1 MVFVM
6 KRERVDERIE
16 RTAGDFFHNK
26 GCSDYFFSFRSDV
39 YFYSERVSLFLS
51 LSFSLSLSLSQEHR
65 LVNNDYTDFCA
76 CRLDS
81 GYPTRR
87 LNTRGGC
94 FCEPKNKSKNP
105 KARRFRA
112 ST

>member
-1 MVFVM
+1 VFVLRDCSRVVFVM

-51 LSFSLSLSLSQEHR
+51 LSFSLSLSLSLKNIGWLIMIILIFV
-65 LVNNDYTDFCA
+65 LVVWTAVIQRVD
-76 CRLDS
+76 
-81 GYPTRR
+81 
-87 LNTRGGC
+87 
-94 FCEPKNKSKNP
+94 
-105 KARRFRA
+105 
-112 ST
+112 